1 MAATNSK
8 SHISLRRLLIVIFL
22 SRSLLDTAYRAVYP
36 FLPFIAADLG
46 VSIGTAA
53 ELIQTRNL
61 VGLTAP
67 FFGPLSDRYGRR
79 NLMLVGLSI
88 TFVTCLLLGVF
99 TSFAFAIAAMMLMGL
114 GSVIFIPAALAYL
127 GDRVP
132 YAERGRAM
140 GLSELSWSAAALV
153 GLPLFGIAVQ
163 FSGWRTGFVALG
175 IVGMAALIFT
185 WFFLPDGSH
194 LVTRRA
200 AGNWWQ
206 ALPRILHTPGA
217 AAALATTMLMAV
229 TNENLN
235 VIYGVWMEKTFALDA
250 IALGGVAAAIG
261 AADLSGELFATAF
274 VDKIGKH
281 RVVAICLLLGGAAYA
296 LLPFI
301 AKNVWLGS
309 LGLFSVYFF
318 FELGIVAALPL
329 LSELAPGARATLLSL
344 NVAGFSL
351 GRAVGS
357 FTGPYLFSN
366 FGVVA
371 NGLASAFG
379 LFVAFVIWQSMVR
392 ERD

>member
-1 MAATNSK
+1 MAATSSK
-8 SHISLRRLLIVIFL
+8 TRVSLRRLLVVIFL
-22 SRSLLDTAYRAVYP
+22 SRTLLDTAYRAVYP

-46 VSIGTAA
+46 VTVETAA
-53 ELIQTRNL
+53 ELIQARNL

-67 FFGPLSDRYGRR
+67 VFGPLSDRYGRR
-79 NLMLVGLSI
+79 TLMLVGLSI
-88 TFVTCLLLGVF
+88 TFITCLLLGIF
-99 TSFAFAIAAMMLMGL
+99 TSFTFAIVAMMLMGL

-140 GLSELSWSAAALV
+140 GLSELSWSAAALI

-175 IVGMAALIFT
+175 VVGIAALIFT
-185 WFFLPDGSH
+185 WFFLPGDSH
-194 LVTRRA
+194 LATRRA
-200 AGNWWQ
+200 AGNWLE
-206 ALPRILHTPGA
+206 AVRRIAHTPGGV
-217 AAALATTMLMAV
+217 AALATTMLMAV

-235 VIYGVWMEKTFALDA
+235 VIYGVWMEKSFALDA

-274 VDKIGKH
+274 VDRIGKH
-281 RVVAICLLLGGAAYA
+281 RVVAGCLLLGGGAYA

-301 AKNVWLGS
+301 AKNVWLGAA
-309 LGLFSVYFF
+309 GLFGVFFF

-329 LSELAPGARATLLSL
+329 LSELAPSARATLLSL
-344 NVAGFSL
+344 NIAGFSL
-351 GRAVGS
+351 GRTVGS

-366 FGVVA
+366 YSIVA
-371 NGLASAFG
+371 NGLASACG
-379 LFVAFVIWQSMVR
+379 MFVAFAIWQSLVK